1 MARQKAALEEDY
13 AELGAD
19 LVACRTN
26 LTTTTDSLL
35 PASIYFFHL
44 TRARPAARAGEF
56 IGLGGAGAAT

>member
-26 LTTTTDSLL
+26 LTTTTDSLS
-35 PASIYFFHL
+35 ACQAMDAGVS
-44 TRARPAARAGEF
+44 ARRLLR
-56 IGLGGAGAAT
+56 LGGSD